1 MASGVNPYTGERV
14 PGKTKLSLSF
24 LEELKKLLFS
34 SESTPKAKAALAKV
48 PSRKKKV
55 VPAKVSPKK
64 VVPKKKLT
72 QKADKN
78 NIILKRQLAEDARK
92 KIVASQRL
100 KPKAAPKPNKPKTAP
115 QPKAKSKPQV
125 TPKPKA
131 APSLDKLSFRKA
143 FNESRDEHGGPGG
156 VFTWRGKKYQ
166 TNIKG
171 EDYVKNPK
179 SVWKTKPSV
188 KGGRRFERE
197 KPGERAKAKAKLTQT
212 EKKLRDFASQV
223 EEEWKTTVKNMK
235 TGGKVTNP
243 ARIKSTIRMTS
254 GGGVGSKLI
263 DDIYKEKAGFFSEEM
278 PKGKVSQMKKRVVPK
293 PNVKQGVK
301 PYALTDSLRQ
311 ERALQKILKKKG
323 ISMEEF
329 EEQFKDKRTIGDHA
343 KELIKSGKIKKQR
356 FSYSKKGK
364 TAAKR
369 KRKK

>member
-34 SESTPKAKAALAKV
+34 SESTPKAKAAPAKV

-92 KIVASQRL
+92 KIVASQRSKFKVVPKSKTAP
-100 KPKAAPKPNKPKTAP
+100 KPKAKSKPQVTPKPKAAPSLDKLSFGKAFNKSRADKNNIILKRQLAEDARKKIVASQRLKSKVAPKPNKPKTAP

-131 APSLDKLSFRKA
+131 APSLDKLSFSKA

-171 EDYVKNPK
+171 EAYVKNPK

-188 KGGRRFERE
+188 KGGRGFERE
-197 KPGERAKAKAKLTQT
+197 NLGERAEAKSLQT
-212 EKKLRDFASQV
+212 EVNKAW
-223 EEEWKTTVKNMK
+223 ETIKNMK

-263 DDIYKEKAGFFSEEM
+263 DDIYNA
-278 PKGKVSQMKKRVVPK
+278 
-293 PNVKQGVK
+293 
-301 PYALTDSLRQ
+301 
-311 ERALQKILKKKG
+311 
-323 ISMEEF
+323 
-329 EEQFKDKRTIGDHA
+329 
-343 KELIKSGKIKKQR
+343 
-356 FSYSKKGK
+356 
-364 TAAKR
+364 
-369 KRKK
+369 

>member
-14 PGKTKLSLSF
+14 PGKTKLSSSF
-24 LEELKKLLFS
+24 LEELKKLLSGSDTADFF
-34 SESTPKAKAALAKV
+34 SESIPKAKV
-48 PSRKKKV
+48 P
-55 VPAKVSPKK
+55 PKK

-100 KPKAAPKPNKPKTAP
+100 KSKVAPKPNKPKTAP

-131 APSLDKLSFRKA
+131 APSLDKLSFSKA
-143 FNESRDEHGGPGG
+143 FNKSRAEHGGPGG

-171 EDYVKNPK
+171 EAYVKNPK

-188 KGGRRFERE
+188 KGGRGFERE
-197 KPGERAKAKAKLTQT
+197 NLGERAEAKSLQT
-212 EKKLRDFASQV
+212 EVNKAW
-223 EEEWKTTVKNMK
+223 ETIKNMK

-243 ARIKSTIRMTS
+243 ARIKSTIRMTN

-263 DDIYKEKAGFFSEEM
+263 DDIYNA
-278 PKGKVSQMKKRVVPK
+278 
-293 PNVKQGVK
+293 
-301 PYALTDSLRQ
+301 
-311 ERALQKILKKKG
+311 
-323 ISMEEF
+323 
-329 EEQFKDKRTIGDHA
+329 
-343 KELIKSGKIKKQR
+343 
-356 FSYSKKGK
+356 
-364 TAAKR
+364 
-369 KRKK
+369 